1 MRTLDWKPQNHG
13 LKPARALLIGHDPRL
28 QQSDTQAE
36 YVLFANYYF
45 DKTIKDRAFKSK
57 YGLAAS
63 AFNQITYIT
72 NGKIKPEEIYITNL
86 CNSALHHAPKGKT
99 VYIPEVKA
107 IEGIENIERIIK
119 EHQSIEYL
127 FPMSLQ
133 VNYWLQ
139 RLGLY
144 YSSAEFV
151 EKSTPKT
158 KGILNEPPFYEPIE
172 KNTFLMICGNK
183 YQVKEATQAVIPILH
198 AKCFPLNKQFRAYEP
213 AYERIKKLFLKL
225 RNEGVYPQI
234 GNNIKIMSQG
244 TDRKIK
250 STTAQ

>member
-1 MRTLDWKPQNHG
+1 MQTLDWKPKEHT
-13 LKPARALLIGHDPRL
+13 PRALLIGHDPRL

-63 AFNQITYIT
+63 AFNQITHIT

-86 CNSALHHAPKGKT
+86 CNSALPHAPKNKT
-99 VYIPEVKA
+99 VYIPEEKA
-107 IEGIENIERIIK
+107 ITGVENIKKIID
-119 EHQSIEYL
+119 ENSTIEYL

-139 RLGLY
+139 KLGLY
-144 YSSAEFV
+144 YSSDEFI

-158 KGILNEPPFYEPIE
+158 IGIQNKPPYYEQTGKSP
-172 KNTFLMICGNK
+172 FLLICGNL
-183 YQVKEATQAVIPILH
+183 YRVTGGSQVVIPILH
-198 AKCFPLNKQFRAYEP
+198 AKCFPLNKQFKAYEP
-213 AYERIKKLFLKL
+213 AYENIRNYFRI
-225 RNEGVYPQI
+225 
-234 GNNIKIMSQG
+234 
-244 TDRKIK
+244 
-250 STTAQ
+250 

>member
-1 MRTLDWKPQNHG
+1 MQTLDWIPKEHTP
-13 LKPARALLIGHDPRL
+13 RALLIGHDPRL

-63 AFNQITYIT
+63 AFNQITHIT

-86 CNSALHHAPKGKT
+86 CNSALPHAPKSKT
-99 VYIPEVKA
+99 VYIPEEKA
-107 IEGIENIERIIK
+107 ITGVENIKKIID
-119 EHQSIEYL
+119 ENSTIEYL

-139 RLGLY
+139 NLGLY
-144 YSSAEFV
+144 DSNDGFV
-151 EKSTPKT
+151 EKSSPRTI
-158 KGILNEPPFYEPIE
+158 GVQNEPPYYEPKE
-172 KNTFLMICGNK
+172 KSSFLMICGNNYK
-183 YQVKEATQAVIPILH
+183 VKEGSQAVIPILH

-213 AYERIKKLFLKL
+213 AYEKIRNYFRI
-225 RNEGVYPQI
+225 
-234 GNNIKIMSQG
+234 
-244 TDRKIK
+244 
-250 STTAQ
+250 

>member
-1 MRTLDWKPQNHG
+1 MQTLDWKPKEHT
-13 LKPARALLIGHDPRL
+13 PRALLIGHDPRL

-63 AFNQITYIT
+63 AFNQITHIT

-86 CNSALHHAPKGKT
+86 CNSALPHAPKSKT
-99 VYIPEVKA
+99 VYIPEEKA
-107 IEGIENIERIIK
+107 ITGVENIKKIID
-119 EHQSIEYL
+119 ENSTIEYL

-139 RLGLY
+139 KLGLY
-144 YSSAEFV
+144 YSSDEFI

-158 KGILNEPPFYEPIE
+158 IGIQNKPPYYEQTGKSP
-172 KNTFLMICGNK
+172 FLLICGNR
-183 YQVKEATQAVIPILH
+183 YHVTGGIQVVIPILH

-213 AYERIKKLFLKL
+213 AYERI
-225 RNEGVYPQI
+225 RNYF
-234 GNNIKIMSQG
+234 KI
-244 TDRKIK
+244 
-250 STTAQ
+250 